1 MKILVAT
8 TNSGKIREFKEIL
21 SKKNI
26 QVLTLND
33 ININIDVDE
42 TGNTFRQNAL
52 IKANEYYKLAKIPTV
67 SEDSGLE
74 VLKLDGEPG
83 IYSARYGGDLLNDNQ
98 RVDLILE
105 KLLKVPSNKRQ
116 ARFISVICGVGFS
129 DEPIYSEGILEGFIS
144 KKKEGN
150 SGFGYDPIFLP
161 NNSNKTTASMAKEE
175 KNKISHRRKSI
186 DKFLKILIRDKI
198 I

>member
-1 MKILVAT
+1 MKLLVAT

-52 IKANEYYKLAKIPTV
+52 IKANEYYKLAKIPTI

-116 ARFISVICGVGFS
+116 ARFISVICGVGSS
-129 DEPIYSEGILEGFIS
+129 DDPIYSEGILEGFIS